1 MTINLRFNLAED
13 LFEAFPEIHEDMS
26 AEPSDKPSLE
36 YLSELL
42 VSATPENAIT
52 FCAYLLP
59 RREAVWWG
67 HQCLSQ
73 IPDMMAPVDNEHLIL
88 AENWVRQPEEPERV
102 AALNSAMATDPKTPG
117 VWIALAAGWSGG
129 SMVEES
135 MSPVPPPPFLTAKA
149 INTGLLGVLAEIE
162 TGVRSQVLKNFVDM
176 GAQIASG
183 E

>member
-1 MTINLRFNLAED
+1 MTVKLRFNLAQD
-13 LFEAFPEIHEDMS
+13 LFEAFPIIRDDIS

-73 IPDMMAPVDNEHLIL
+73 IPETLLPVDDEHMQL
-88 AENWVRQPEEPERV
+88 AENWVRQPEEHERV
-102 AALNSAMATDPKTPG
+102 LALNAAMETDPKTPG

-135 MSPVPPPPFLTAKA
+135 MSPVPPPPYLTAKA
-149 INTGLLGVLAEIE
+149 INAGILGALASMD
-162 TGVRSQVLKNFVDM
+162 TLSRSKALKEFVDM
-176 GAQIASG
+176 GAQLAIG